1 MDQKENQLENTL
13 KALIHGTRKV
23 KEGYRDIIS
32 ALESLLLLIE
42 ELELKELEE
51 LKEVIEEYIHLYK
64 QISKNEKER
73 VILFSASFLLAF
85 SFTSYYSH
93 YKDTRKNEVDEIF

>member
-32 ALESLLLLIE
+32 ALEAVLLF
-42 ELELKELEE
+42 LEDKPEE
-51 LKEVIEEYIHLYK
+51 LKEMIEDYIQVCK
-64 QISKNEKER
+64 QICKSEKER
-73 VILFSASFLLAF
+73 VILFSAFFLLAF
-85 SFTSYYSH
+85 SFTSY